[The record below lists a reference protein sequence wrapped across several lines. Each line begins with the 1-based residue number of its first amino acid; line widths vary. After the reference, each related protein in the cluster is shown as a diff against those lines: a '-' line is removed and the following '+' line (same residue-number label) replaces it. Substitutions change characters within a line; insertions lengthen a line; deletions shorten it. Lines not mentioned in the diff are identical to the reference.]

1 MFGSR
6 YGVVHIPGKENT
18 EADKESR
25 LSRRETEW
33 TVQTALF
40 KAATDK
46 LGATQTLTV
55 FASRLNHQ
63 LKPYVNIAYQLD
75 PEAHAINAF
84 HVSWKDC
91 IFMPFHYLVLV
102 YTQSVILVI

>member
-1 MFGSR
+1 MDSHQDDETRLVMFGSR
-6 YGVVHIPGKENT
+6 YGVVHIPGKENI

-46 LGATQTLTV
+46 LGATPHIDG
-55 FASRLNHQ
+55 FC
-63 LKPYVNIAYQLD
+63 LKA
-75 PEAHAINAF
+75 
-84 HVSWKDC
+84 
-91 IFMPFHYLVLV
+91 
-102 YTQSVILVI
+102 